1 MTTANPKRLDTT
13 FDALK
18 TANKKALIPFV
29 TCGDPHPSL
38 TVATLHALVKNGAD
52 VIELGMPFSDPVA
65 DGPVIEKASERAIAK
80 GVDLHEVLRC
90 VAEFRT
96 HDAHTPIVL
105 MGYLNPIL
113 QFGRSEF
120 FGAAAKAGADAVL
133 IVDCPIEESLNSNRV
148 QGGGFKEDL
157 NAAGLQQIFLVAPT
171 SSPARRAQ
179 MAHNAEGFLY
189 YVSFAGI
196 TGAAQLDPTQVH
208 AAVNELKSM
217 SKAPIAVGFGVK
229 DAAGAA
235 AIAQSADAVVI
246 GSALVSKL
254 ASCENQ
260 SQIETAV
267 QAFLGPIRKAI
278 SE

>member
-1 MTTANPKRLDTT
+1 MTTHAKRLNTT

-18 TANKKALIPFV
+18 AANKKALIPFV

-90 VAEFRT
+90 VSEFRS
-96 HDAHTPIVL
+96 ANQHTPIVL

-113 QFGRSEF
+113 QYGRNEF
-120 FGAAAKAGADAVL
+120 FGAAVKAGADAVL
-133 IVDCPIEESLNSNRV
+133 IVDCPIEESLNSNRA
-148 QGGGFKEDL
+148 QGGGFKEEL

-171 SSPARRAQ
+171 SSPARRTQ

-208 AAVNELKSM
+208 AAVNELKTI
-217 SKAPIAVGFGVK
+217 SKAPVAVGFGVK
-229 DAAGAA
+229 DAASAA

-254 ASCENQ
+254 SSCENEA
-260 SQIETAV
+260 QIESAV
-267 QAFLGPIRKAI
+267 QEFLAPIRSAL
-278 SE
+278 S